1 AGVSAGLSDYAVRA
15 LARQLGPIAKVV
27 VRKAAVSAGSRQ
39 AFFDTLCRSIEDPAR
54 RAQLQAELARAPDG
68 L

>member
-1 AGVSAGLSDYAVRA
+1 M
-15 LARQLGPIAKVV
+15 V